1 MVRAGLPIQG
11 RAGEE
16 GGPSIC
22 RGWQRVFCG
31 ISVRGSV
38 VNPYADVPAFL
49 RRAAMTPPRPNASSR
64 PNDSEVE
71 ASGMGADRKF
81 GPKNPGSEPASVLP
95 GKVSVE
101 EET

>member
-1 MVRAGLPIQG
+1 MPSFMPSRHRALPLKTGIALLAGLGMAALTASAAQ
-11 RAGEE
+11 A
-16 GGPSIC
+16 
-22 RGWQRVFCG
+22 QVF
-31 ISVRGSV
+31 S
-38 VNPYADVPAFL
+38 D
-49 RRAAMTPPRPNASSR
+49 TSSR
-64 PNDSEVE
+64 PKDSEVD